1 MRNFDPMR
9 NAEEECGK
17 REPAEAETGDVT
29 TVSRQLLESAVRR
42 LPSAVCKSR
51 SGRDSNPRYRLTPY
65 AGLANRCLQPLGH
78 RSHAQLTTSSLR
90 NVTACRVEVSLA
102 AIRSLRTEGTG
113 FEPVSGFRRASF
125 QDWCNSHSASPP

>member
-65 AGLANRCLQPLGH
+65 AGLPNRDLQPRGH
-78 RSHAQLTTSSLR
+78 RSHPPNTTCNLR
-90 NVTACRVEVSLA
+90 NLA
-102 AIRSLRTEGTG
+102 LGREAQGTG
-113 FEPVSGFRRASF
+113 LPNR
-125 QDWCNSHSASPP
+125 H